1 MRTHQVALPATVRSS
16 TGTRAARRVRSSG
29 QIPAVVYGR
38 GAESVPLALDAA
50 TFLHAM
56 PEANWY
62 STVIT
67 LRIEGAESDD
77 SEPTVMIKEVQRDL
91 VRRRLLSIDFQRISL
106 QEKVHAQ
113 VPIIALGQSPGVKQG
128 GILEHIV
135 HEVTLESLPSDIPDH
150 LEADISNLEIG
161 DALRVGDLAVPSR
174 VTVLASEDEV
184 VLVIAPPLREEEVAP
199 APAEEEGA
207 VVEEVEEPEV
217 ITEREAA
224 EEES

>member
-1 MRTHQVALPATVRSS
+1 MRTNQVALPATVRSS
-16 TGTRAARRVRSSG
+16 VGTRAARRLRSSG
-29 QIPAVVYGR
+29 QIPAVMYGR
-38 GAESVPLALDAA
+38 GADTVPLALDAA
-50 TFLHAM
+50 AFLQAM
-56 PEANWY
+56 PEAQWY

-67 LRIEGAESDD
+67 LRVEGAEQDD
-77 SEPTVMIKEVQRDL
+77 SEATVMIKEVQQDL

-113 VPIIALGQSPGVKQG
+113 VPVVAVGQSPGIKQG

-135 HEVTLESLPSDIPDH
+135 HEVSLESLPSDIPDH
-150 LEADISNLEIG
+150 LEADVSNLVIG
-161 DALRVGDLAVPSR
+161 DTLRVSDLAVPSG
-174 VTVLASEDEV
+174 VTVLAPEDDV
-184 VLVIAPPLREEEVAP
+184 ILVIAPPLREEEVAP

-217 ITEREAA
+217 ITEREAP